1 MTSETRIDTLV
12 LEEFELRRADLDGSV
27 ARIVASS
34 HRGREP
40 AIPLLTD
47 IEERRSV
54 ATVRAFQLGESNG
67 LDADEHAALD
77 PFVSVWHAPR
87 RYRPRITERSQSP
100 PTYYRLAVTESGIND
115 GSELL
120 RPTTAGVTAGGN
132 ASEVGLLWIGE
143 PVGTHAG
150 LLILLG
156 NRDGLDRTHGSQ
168 WPLPLSRQ
176 LGVRIYDSR
185 T

>member
-1 MTSETRIDTLV
+1 MSNEARIDTLV
-12 LEEFELRRADLDGSV
+12 LEEFELRRPDLDGSV
-27 ARIVASS
+27 ARIVGSS

-47 IEERRSV
+47 IEQRRSV
-54 ATVRAFQLGESNG
+54 ATVRAFRRGESHG
-67 LDADEHAALD
+67 PDADEHAALD
-77 PFVSVWHAPR
+77 PFVSVWHPPR
-87 RYRPRITERSQSP
+87 HYRPRITERSQNA

-115 GSELL
+115 GAELL
-120 RPTTAGVTAGGN
+120 SPTTADATRSGTAS
-132 ASEVGLLWIGE
+132 AVGLLWIGQ

-156 NRDGLDRTHGSQ
+156 NRDREDRPDALE

>member
-1 MTSETRIDTLV
+1 MTNEARIDRLV

-27 ARIVASS
+27 ARIVATS
-34 HRGREP
+34 HHGREP

-54 ATVRAFQLGESNG
+54 ATVRAFHEGEPTG
-67 LDADEHAALD
+67 PDAAEHAALD
-77 PFVSVWHAPR
+77 PFVSVWQPPR
-87 RYRPRITERSQSP
+87 HYRPRITERSQSP
-100 PTYYRLAVTESGIND
+100 PSHYRLAVTESGIND

-120 RPTTAGVTAGGN
+120 SRTTADATAAG
-132 ASEVGLLWIGE
+132 APSAVGLLWIGQ

-156 NRDGLDRTHGSQ
+156 NRDDQGRPDAVE
-168 WPLPLSRQ
+168 WPLPLSRR
-176 LGVRIYDSR
+176 LGVRIYDSG